1 MELVSGG
8 SVADLLKKRKR
19 LPIEEAIDII
29 IAAAEALQAAH
40 ESGVVHRD
48 IKPEN
53 LLVDSKG
60 RVRVADLG
68 LARQM
73 NSESNVTLTGMVLGS
88 PFFMAPEQAENASTA
103 DHRADIYSLGITL
116 FYLITGERPFGGRT
130 ALDVL
135 REHARKRLPAMNVA
149 GASVEDELEST
160 VQRMTAKDP
169 ADRFPNYR
177 TLLQTLRRCRD
188 HVPGGT
194 SVGFLAPEVPV
205 SHQQRQLA
213 PSRMMLIV
221 TSVVCAGLLITVY
234 VALERAKRARSAEA
248 FAPPLVNSTAVTSP
262 TNAPRTELPRDHKSI
277 FQRYEPIDFRWGWLP
292 FHAGGPPRLP
302 DMSGGFE
309 ENMKKAEEFAT
320 ANPDKISQ
328 IVAHSRAAMLEER
341 NEQNRGQI
349 EQHINKWVAKE
360 TEMFDELFIR
370 RERRMIRLAE
380 QGRYRDAYY
389 VWSDFPNTFG
399 FPRYMSLIWVA
410 ITKHIPSSE
419 LEPILRERGY

>member
-1 MELVSGG
+1 
-8 SVADLLKKRKR
+8 
-19 LPIEEAIDII
+19 
-29 IAAAEALQAAH
+29 
-40 ESGVVHRD
+40 
-48 IKPEN
+48 
-53 LLVDSKG
+53 
-60 RVRVADLG
+60 
-68 LARQM
+68 
-73 NSESNVTLTGMVLGS
+73 
-88 PFFMAPEQAENASTA
+88 
-103 DHRADIYSLGITL
+103 
-116 FYLITGERPFGGRT
+116 
-130 ALDVL
+130 
-135 REHARKRLPAMNVA
+135 MNVA

-248 FAPPLVNSTAVTSP
+248 FAPPLVNSTVTSP

-302 DMSGGFE
+302 DMSG
-309 ENMKKAEEFAT
+309 
-320 ANPDKISQ
+320 
-328 IVAHSRAAMLEER
+328 VL
-341 NEQNRGQI
+341 
-349 EQHINKWVAKE
+349 
-360 TEMFDELFIR
+360 R
-370 RERRMIRLAE
+370 RI
-380 QGRYRDAYY
+380 
-389 VWSDFPNTFG
+389 
-399 FPRYMSLIWVA
+399 
-410 ITKHIPSSE
+410 
-419 LEPILRERGY
+419 